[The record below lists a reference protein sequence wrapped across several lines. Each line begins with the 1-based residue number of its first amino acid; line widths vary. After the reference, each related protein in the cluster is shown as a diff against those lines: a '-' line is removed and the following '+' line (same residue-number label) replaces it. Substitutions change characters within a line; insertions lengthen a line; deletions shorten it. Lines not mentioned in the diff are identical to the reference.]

1 MGSKRYRVLLDEA
14 ERTRLT
20 ALISRGAAPAQA
32 QTHARILLKADQSP
46 DGPAWT
52 DAAIVDA
59 LSVSERT
66 VIRVRRAWATAGL
79 EAAVTRRPPRGTRP
93 HRLDGAQEAH
103 LIALACS
110 EPPAGYQR
118 WSLRLLARRAVDLEI
133 VDGIAPNTVRRVLK
147 KTTSSRG

>member
-52 DAAIVDA
+52 DASSTRCR
-59 LSVSERT
+59 SVNGPSSGSGAPGP
-66 VIRVRRAWATAGL
+66 RRDWRLPSRAARHGGRGHTASMG
-79 EAAVTRRPPRGTRP
+79 RRKPT
-93 HRLDGAQEAH
+93 
-103 LIALACS
+103 
-110 EPPAGYQR
+110 
-118 WSLRLLARRAVDLEI
+118 
-133 VDGIAPNTVRRVLK
+133 
-147 KTTSSRG
+147 